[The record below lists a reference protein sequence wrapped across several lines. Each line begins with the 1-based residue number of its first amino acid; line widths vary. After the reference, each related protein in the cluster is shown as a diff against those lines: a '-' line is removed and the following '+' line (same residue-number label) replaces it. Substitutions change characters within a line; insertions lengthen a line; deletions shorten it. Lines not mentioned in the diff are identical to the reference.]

1 MALVDD
7 LISEIPDTRL
17 RARLQTEANAL
28 RQRGQF
34 GLTFERHSPETLI
47 MPGATLRKGVRVAL
61 RDAPTRTSLTLKSIE
76 GGDAVCVADGEQA
89 TRRLPIS
96 SLVVVKRDG
105 EAVFPSLKPIAAVH
119 NGGDDSHHLVI
130 ESENHSALQ
139 MLRWLYSGKVDCIY
153 IDPPYNT
160 GAKVWKYNNDYVD
173 KNDSY
178 LASKWLSMMER
189 RLEIAK
195 DLLAPD
201 GILIIAIDDY
211 EFAHLSTLLVSCPI
225 YNLTKRDDLT

>member
-1 MALVDD
+1 L
-7 LISEIPDTRL
+7 
-17 RARLQTEANAL
+17 
-28 RQRGQF
+28 
-34 GLTFERHSPETLI
+34 
-47 MPGATLRKGVRVAL
+47 
-61 RDAPTRTSLTLKSIE
+61 
-76 GGDAVCVADGEQA
+76 AVCVTEGEQEVQ
-89 TRRLPIS
+89 RLPIAA
-96 SLVVVKRDG
+96 LVAVKRDG
-105 EAVFPSLKPIAAVH
+105 EAVFPSLRPVARIEK
-119 NGGDDSHHLVI
+119 GGNAPHHLVI

-173 KNDSY
+173 KNDAY
-178 LASKWLSMMER
+178 LVSKWLSMMER

-211 EFAHLSTLLVSCPI
+211 EFAHLSTLLESSRLFRRWSLAPVVVQHNPRGGGGDKVSRTHDRTVPRRESSLVHARVHMAC
-225 YNLTKRDDLT
+225 TFR